1 MGLRKG
7 KKISRLGPIQQKT
20 LLLIMGG
27 IGLSLSK
34 TPEQYFR
41 VISEVSKEWKNINK
55 RALEKAIT
63 SLYKSKLI
71 KERENPDGSL
81 TMLLTEKGKE
91 KIITF
96 NIDNMKLKKPK
107 TWDKK
112 WRIILFDIPEK
123 NKKTREAI
131 RNILRNL
138 GFYKYQES
146 VFISPYQ
153 CSDEINFV
161 TEYFNIRPYVRM
173 ITATSLDNEL
183 HLKKIFKVS

>member
-7 KKISRLGPIQQKT
+7 KKIIRFGSVQRKA

-27 IGLSLSK
+27 IGLSLSV
-34 TPEQYFR
+34 TPKQYFR
-41 VISEVSKEWKNINK
+41 VINEVGKEWENINK

-63 SLYKSKLI
+63 SLYESKLI

-81 TMLLTEKGKE
+81 TMFLTEKGKE

-96 NIDNMKLKKPK
+96 NIDNLEIKKPK

-123 NKKTREAI
+123 HKKAREAI
-131 RNILRNL
+131 RDILKNL

-146 VFISPYQ
+146 VFILPYK
-153 CSDEINFV
+153 CDDEINFV
-161 TEYFNIRPYVRM
+161 TEYFNIRPYVR
-173 ITATSLDNEL
+173 IIIATSLDNEL
-183 HLKKIFKVS
+183 HLKKIFGVS